1 MRKAFTLVETLIVII
16 IIGILA
22 AVLIES
28 YLTITKIAF
37 KIEQEKN
44 LSEEALM
51 ITQIF
56 QSIADTATID
66 YEKYTENNI
75 NLSGENG
82 FVNTLYLTGGQRT
95 GASIYSTG
103 TCLSGNAFAM
113 QNGVYPDASAIIF
126 AHSGC
131 QLLLSQNGTHTP
143 LLATQKLIPSKALF
157 KVIPF
162 DSEEHYFSENYK
174 GQMLINEIAK
184 PAFRV
189 FLHLYSPF
197 YQPVGQNNIAQPL
210 QLFFNLNAP
219 LPSLFSLN

>member
-66 YEKYTENNI
+66 YEKYEGS
-75 NLSGENG
+75 LSATSG
-82 FVNTLYLTGGQRT
+82 FVNTLYLTGGQRIGT
-95 GASIYSTG
+95 SITSTG
-103 TCLSGNAFAM
+103 TCLAGEGAFQADET
-113 QNGVYPDASAIIF
+113 GIYPDPTEILAQY
-126 AHSGC
+126 SGC
-131 QLLLSQNGTHTP
+131 QLILKQETTETS
-143 LLATQKLIPSKALF
+143 LLATQKLIPSKAIF

-162 DSEEHYFSENYK
+162 DSETNYFSEKYQEQQLLN
-174 GQMLINEIAK
+174 NIAK

-197 YQPVGQNNIAQPL
+197 YQPVGQNAIDQPL

-219 LPSLFSLN
+219 ISSLFSLNE